1 MAEICLKAVIAATLL
16 SCGVMDSYKKRVY
29 LWMPVT
35 GGLLAAVCILFC
47 NDISLPD
54 RLAGAAV
61 GAGVMLLSYITGGK
75 IGMGDGI
82 VLCITGLGL
91 GFWGNMELF
100 CLALM
105 LAAALSI
112 ILLILRKANR
122 KKSIPFIPFM
132 LAGYMILLFAGLS

>member
-1 MAEICLKAVIAATLL
+1 
-16 SCGVMDSYKKRVY
+16 
-29 LWMPVT
+29 MPVA
-35 GGLLAAVCILFC
+35 GGLLAAACILFC
-47 NDISLPD
+47 NDISLVD

-61 GAGVMLLSYITGGK
+61 GAGVMLLSYISGGK

-105 LAAALSI
+105 LAAGLSI

-132 LAGYMILLFAGLS
+132 LTGYLILIFTGLG